1 MIKIMRRSRI
11 VAIATVLKT
20 VIPQGI
26 RGFESHLLRQHTFL
40 SVSTHLLGQEWRPEW
55 FESQK
60 GRQHTFLSVS
70 THLRRQEW
78 RPEWFESQKGRQD
91 NLVSERPECFELST
105 WVTPLK
111 EYTLI

>member
-60 GRQHTFLSVS
+60 GRQ
-70 THLRRQEW
+70 
-78 RPEWFESQKGRQD
+78 D